1 MYKLTANEGNMFV
14 VQMLNS
20 AGEWELCRYVFKTAQ
35 EAEDFYAQN
44 LSMFED
50 YAVEELTA
58 Y

>member
-1 MYKLTANEGNMFV
+1 MFV

-35 EAEDFYAQN
+35 EAHDFYAQN

>member
-1 MYKLTANEGNMFV
+1 MFV

-20 AGEWELCRYVFKTAQ
+20 AGEWELCRYVFSTAE
-35 EAEDFYAQN
+35 EAHNFYAQN